1 MLFGGL
7 SLLAVGGGTAVIPDM
22 QRAALAQGWMS
33 GREFLDLYALS
44 RIAPGPG
51 SLLVTLIGQ
60 KVAGLPGAAVAT
72 LAMFVP
78 SCLLLHLGA
87 RFFRRLSEASWRGVA
102 ERGLAPVGIGLTYA
116 AAIVLIRDTEHAP
129 AAYALTAACDA
140 GAGGDTGASAAGA
153 RRRRA
158 HWDGRS
164 DSDRLRRGSGRPI
177 CARFPPIGA
186 AMPRNTI
193 TFIWAIGIV
202 LALFVY
208 VTGPDRFVFAAFDLI
223 ERTWWG
229 LQDALRNI
237 SIAAFDLVRAAAIGL
252 YFVFVALSVLGH
264 PTGRPRPRHPD
275 RGVAGVP
282 RPGVAIGPA
291 TASAPIRAGWRPCC

>member
-1 MLFGGL
+1 MNPLVALAVLFGGL

-129 AAYALTAACDA
+129 AAYALTAAATLVLAATRVHPLLVLGA
-140 GAGGDTGASAAGA
+140 GAALG
-153 RRRRA
+153 
-158 HWDGRS
+158 
-164 DSDRLRRGSGRPI
+164 
-177 CARFPPIGA
+177 
-186 AMPRNTI
+186 
-193 TFIWAIGIV
+193 WA
-202 LALFVY
+202 L
-208 VTGPDRFVFAAFDLI
+208 
-223 ERTWWG
+223 G
-229 LQDALRNI
+229 L
-237 SIAAFDLVRAAAIGL
+237 
-252 YFVFVALSVLGH
+252 
-264 PTGRPRPRHPD
+264 
-275 RGVAGVP
+275 
-282 RPGVAIGPA
+282 
-291 TASAPIRAGWRPCC
+291 